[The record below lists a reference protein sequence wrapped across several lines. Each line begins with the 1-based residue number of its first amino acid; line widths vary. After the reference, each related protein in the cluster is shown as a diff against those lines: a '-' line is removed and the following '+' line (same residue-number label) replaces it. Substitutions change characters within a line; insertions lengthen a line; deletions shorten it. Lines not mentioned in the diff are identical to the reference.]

1 MVVHRIEGMRMM
13 NLAKKQLQKKVKKKV
28 IAWLILSNLFTLLLI
43 FFFCILMLG
52 LFFYNIV
59 NENNSKGNGNFE
71 AFNGVFTEGLPIF
84 SEVKGRG

>member
-1 MVVHRIEGMRMM
+1 MM
-13 NLAKKQLQKKVKKKV
+13 NLAKKQLQKKVKMKV

-52 LFFYNIV
+52 LFFYNTV

-71 AFNGVFTEGLPIF
+71 AFNGVFY
-84 SEVKGRG
+84 